1 MTERRRRLPAWNTPV
16 LTSVAPVVESAR
28 HVTVD
33 TEAIDRVAGW
43 MAYEDFDTPPSGPQF
58 DVRYEDDDLIDW
70 TMLNAALN
78 FAFTDFET
86 AERFDTTYLGKTW
99 ADSEAMYACFDRAI
113 TEGVPV
119 LDGSWMAM
127 VTRPELNAIFDG
139 TIEIPMLDERV
150 SILNE
155 MGTAL
160 VDRYDGRFHTFV
172 RGCEP
177 AMYRDGNGLLERLIA
192 EFPRFN
198 DVSLFDGHEVQIHK
212 LAQLG
217 LWSLH
222 RIGAVPLD
230 DIAAMSAFADY
241 IVPVA
246 LRAMGILSYTE
257 ELATTIDTRTMIP
270 RDSAEEIEL
279 RASSLWATAD
289 LTEAVNVLRPDNM
302 QLVIPQVD
310 YRLWRAYHASFA
322 PHHLTRTIMY

>member
-1 MTERRRRLPAWNTPV
+1 MGKRRRQLPAWEAPV
-16 LTSVAPVVESAR
+16 LTSVVPVVESAR

-33 TEAIDRVAGW
+33 PKAIDRVAAW

-58 DVRYEDDDLIDW
+58 DVRYEGDDLIDW
-70 TMLNAALN
+70 TMINAALN

-86 AERFDTTYLGKTW
+86 AERFDTTYLGNTW

-113 TEGVPV
+113 TEGIPV
-119 LDGSWMAM
+119 LDGSWMAS
-127 VTRPELNAIFDG
+127 VTRPELNAVFDG

-155 MGTAL
+155 MGATL

-172 RGCEP
+172 HDCEP
-177 AMYRDGNGLLERLIA
+177 AMYCDGNGLLERLIA
-192 EFPRFN
+192 EFPRFD
-198 DVSLFDGHEVQIHK
+198 DVSLYDGHKVHIHK

-246 LRAMGILSYTE
+246 LRAMGILTYTE
-257 ELATTIDTRTMIP
+257 ELAAMIDSRTLIP
-270 RDSAEEIEL
+270 RDSTEEIEL

-289 LTEAVNVLRPDNM
+289 LTEAVNALRPDHM
-302 QLVIPQVD
+302 QLVIPEID

>member
-1 MTERRRRLPAWNTPV
+1 MTERQRRLPAWNTPV

-33 TEAIDRVAGW
+33 TESIDRVAAW

-58 DVRYEDDDLIDW
+58 DVQCEGTDPIDW
-70 TMLNAALN
+70 TLLNAALN

-86 AERFDTTYLGKTW
+86 AERFDTTYLGNTW
-99 ADSEAMYACFDRAI
+99 ADAEAMYACFDRAI
-113 TEGVPV
+113 ATGIPV
-119 LDGSWMAM
+119 LEGSWMAA
-127 VTRPELNAIFDG
+127 VTRPELNAVFDG

-150 SILNE
+150 TILNE
-155 MGTAL
+155 IGTTL
-160 VDRYDGRFHTFV
+160 VDRYDGRFHAFV
-172 RGCEP
+172 RSCEP
-177 AMYRDGNGLLERLIA
+177 AMYCIGNGLLERLIA
-192 EFPRFN
+192 EFPRFD
-198 DVSLFDGHEVQIHK
+198 DVSVFEGHTVHIHK

-246 LRAMGILSYTE
+246 LRAMGILVYTD
-257 ELATTIDTRTMIP
+257 ELAATIDSRRLIP
-270 RDSAEEIEL
+270 RDSGEEVEL

-289 LTEAVNVLRPDNM
+289 LTEAVNALRPDHM
-302 QLVIPQVD
+302 QLVIPQID

>member
-1 MTERRRRLPAWNTPV
+1 MGKRRRQLPAWEAPV
-16 LTSVAPVVESAR
+16 LTSVVPVVESAR

-33 TEAIDRVAGW
+33 PKAIDRVAAW

-58 DVRYEDDDLIDW
+58 DVRYEGDDLIDW
-70 TMLNAALN
+70 TMINAALN

-86 AERFDTTYLGKTW
+86 AERFDTTYLGNTW

-113 TEGVPV
+113 TEGIPV
-119 LDGSWMAM
+119 LDGSWMAS
-127 VTRPELNAIFDG
+127 VTRPELNAVFDG

-155 MGTAL
+155 MGATL

-172 RGCEP
+172 HDCEP
-177 AMYRDGNGLLERLIA
+177 AMYCDGNGLLERLIA
-192 EFPRFN
+192 EFPRFD
-198 DVSLFDGHEVQIHK
+198 DVSLYDGHKVHIHK

-246 LRAMGILSYTE
+246 LRAMGILTYTE
-257 ELATTIDTRTMIP
+257 ELAAMIDSRTLIP
-270 RDSAEEIEL
+270 RDSTEEIEL

-289 LTEAVNVLRPDNM
+289 LTEAVNALRPDHM
-302 QLVIPQVD
+302 QLVIPEID
-310 YRLWRAYHASFA
+310 YRLWSAYHASFA